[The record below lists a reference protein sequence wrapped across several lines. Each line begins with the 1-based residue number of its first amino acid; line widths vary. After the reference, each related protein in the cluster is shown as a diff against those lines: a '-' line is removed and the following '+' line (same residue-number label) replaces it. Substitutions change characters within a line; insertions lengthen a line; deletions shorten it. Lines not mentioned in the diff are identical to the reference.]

1 MTLWIVAS
9 TLLFL
14 VFIVFFG
21 RQFPRY
27 NWLFASWLL
36 LGILL
41 QSAFAVLASLKLTE
55 HIPQLPLGIVG
66 WIFVGL
72 ALLKAHRSQDAVN
85 EVIFSG
91 LLALTFLH
99 GVSIA
104 TFYFYHQNSQAAA
117 LAQNFA
123 FFAPLGYMLVRFTF
137 VYSDKLPLI
146 AGLRDSVFGQRIS
159 EALGYVRSILT

>member
-1 MTLWIVAS
+1 MTLWIIAS

-27 NWLFASWLL
+27 NWVFAAWLL

-41 QSAFAVLASLKLTE
+41 QIGFAVLASLKLTE
-55 HIPQLPLGIVG
+55 HIPELPLAVVG
-66 WIFVGL
+66 FILVGL
-72 ALLKAHRSQDAVN
+72 AALKAHRSQDAVN

-91 LLALTFLH
+91 LLAVIFLQC
-99 GVSIA
+99 VSA
-104 TFYFYHQNSQAAA
+104 AVVYFYHKDSQTGV
-117 LAQNFA
+117 LAENLA

-146 AGLRDSVFGQRIS
+146 AGLRDSVFGQRIT
-159 EALGYVRSILT
+159 EALGYARSILT